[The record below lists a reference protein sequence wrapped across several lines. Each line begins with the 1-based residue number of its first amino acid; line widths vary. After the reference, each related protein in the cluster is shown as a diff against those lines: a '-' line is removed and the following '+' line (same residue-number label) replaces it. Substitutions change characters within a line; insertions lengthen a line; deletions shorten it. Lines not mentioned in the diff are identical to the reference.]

1 MRPQKMM
8 DLETAKAASLPSW
21 ESQLIAR
28 VVQVVGQHCWPRRP
42 QIAEI
47 RQKWMGPQ
55 MMIELEM
62 AKAASLP
69 SWESQLIRACCP
81 GGGPAMLAEKASNR

>member
-1 MRPQKMM
+1 MM
-8 DLETAKAASLPSW
+8 EISVCETMLMPLSFEDLNDPS
-21 ESQLIAR
+21 
-28 VVQVVGQHCWPRRP
+28 

-55 MMIELEM
+55 KMMELEM